1 MLRPLSSRPPLV
13 LLLLLLFPLFFVP
26 HIFNAVTESKFV
38 LVFFI
43 LHGILHPVV
52 TFFVL
57 I

>member
-13 LLLLLLFPLFFVP
+13 LPLLLLFPLFFVP

-43 LHGILHPVV
+43 LHGILHPVD
-52 TFFVL
+52 TFFDF
-57 I
+57 